1 MQVTEAMDKS
11 RLIAERIVS
20 GDMEPYDGAMMIWK
34 QILTNLDRIP
44 DELWSFKSCTSA
56 IEDYVWNSLDS
67 GSTHDAEIANEKS
80 KIIQA
85 AIRLV
90 KSNNA

>member
-1 MQVTEAMDKS
+1 MQVTEAIHNS
-11 RLIAERIVS
+11 RLIAERIIS

-34 QILTNLDRIP
+34 QIVNNLDRIP
-44 DELWSFKSCTSA
+44 DELWPFKSCASA
-56 IEDYVWNSLDS
+56 IEDYIWNAQDS
-67 GSTHDAEIANEKS
+67 GSIHDAEIANEKR

-85 AIRLV
+85 AIRLL